1 MIFFLFCGQNKKKRQ
16 VEGMKNFGQC
26 VLVFI
31 LFLLAAMAI
40 LQVDRQCKSMTSYG
54 GAIAASAEIFAG
66 ERLGIH

>member
-1 MIFFLFCGQNKKKRQ
+1 
-16 VEGMKNFGQC
+16 MKNFGQC